1 MFLHC
6 LFSLCWIK
14 SNLAMRIAM
23 STDITVWLI
32 THEHDFKRVGPAWPT
47 PGRNPKSWKML
58 GSNLHRRPFLM
69 RPVTTNSLWLH
80 LGIQIST
87 GCGCSFSLSRW
98 LFMYHHL
105 SSFASL
111 TELWQELS
119 WWLWK
124 LLSACGHHN
133 YHMWAP
139 LFSKSTHTLLVQM
152 SYVWVHSFYIF
163 ISFIYIFILCHL
175 DCECGVGGYFAA

>member
-14 SNLAMRIAM
+14 SNLAMWIAM

-32 THEHDFKRVGPAWPT
+32 TDEHDFERAGPAWPT

-58 GSNLHRRPFLM
+58 GSNPHPRPFLM

-80 LGIQIST
+80 LGIQVST
-87 GCGCSFSLSRW
+87 GCGCSFSLTRW

-119 WWLWK
+119 WWLWR

-139 LFSKSTHTLLVQM
+139 LFSKSRHTLLVRM
-152 SYVWVHSFYIF
+152 SCVWVHSFYI
-163 ISFIYIFILCHL
+163 IYTM
-175 DCECGVGGYFAA
+175 GVGWWYFTA